1 MKHIAMILTATL
13 LALALLAGCSSSSSS
28 QSTAAS
34 VAPAISQA
42 APASSAAES
51 TPASD
56 VSSVASATE
65 SGGLVLTVDELAAYN
80 GKDGQPAYVAVD
92 GVIYDVT
99 DVPEWANGEHYSGIT
114 AGQDLTEEIKNQS
127 PHGLSVLDGL
137 PVVGTLAT

>member
-13 LALALLAGCSSSSSS
+13 LALALLAGCSSSS
-28 QSTAAS
+28 QSTAA
-34 VAPAISQA
+34 PASPASSQA
-42 APASSAAES
+42 AQATQAPAASEES
-51 TPASD
+51 TA
-56 VSSVASATE
+56 ASASE